1 MTPRAGTLWN
11 EGDLHS
17 LLAESAKADRCCP
30 RTPPRHLGHTPK
42 DARAHIRICAH
53 AHACTHTH

>member
-30 RTPPRHLGHTPK
+30 RTPPRHPGHTPRMHT
-42 DARAHIRICAH
+42 RAHTRTEACARV
-53 AHACTHTH
+53 